1 MPLSVLGLF
10 FNALEREDKQQD
22 DPYLINIEHLIN
34 YFMNDL
40 LLSMWYKYRNI
51 FVRLSVFGA

>member
-1 MPLSVLGLF
+1 MRMDTKTVPYMPLSVLGLF

-40 LLSMWYKYRNI
+40 LLSI
-51 FVRLSVFGA
+51 